1 MANRKKPTNK
11 EMLQEIQYLGKRL
24 VMMEQ
29 VLNKYVSALDLY
41 IMFQENDDKFR
52 EFIEIKLKEQS
63 ERKDKAVAEV

>member
-11 EMLQEIQYLGKRL
+11 EMLHEIQYLGQRL

-41 IMFQENDDKFR
+41 ILFQKNDDKFR
-52 EFIEIKLKEQS
+52 EFIEKKLKEQADKK
-63 ERKDKAVAEV
+63 EKAVAEV